1 MFFEVFTSFGL
12 ALMMIDMSVSMRV
25 DRPSPDRQT
34 LVQLPA
40 RLPVTW
46 IPDCRVC
53 RCFGCSIE
61 FTILK
66 RKHHCRS
73 CGRIFCYAC
82 SSYRMSPPTY
92 GDLPQPKQRMCA
104 SCAKNAREAK
114 ETEWLV
120 RVLSIMPVTIRQ
132 LFVMRTI
139 DKEWNFAVNTML
151 SFYRGLQYKLSA
163 DGYSTLERNFLW
175 THFREFEGHVPWQI
189 HAIVSN
195 QGRKDWEI
203 YMKDPKWL
211 PKVSCRQLLCSRTCA
226 PVMSISDIIRLGL
239 TGALKSISLQKWVIQ
254 TWKHFKPDV
263 HIKMMFWWVFLGCR
277 FNNLFKLGLIPL
289 VMNNI
294 ELIYALWF
302 ECEFQKTKNSVK
314 LLKKVQSKIART
326 RSIKSDISKSVRL
339 THLLRDLAR
348 TPSEYKVRTFF
359 MTHTHAKLPWNP
371 KFSITDIIGFKQV
384 HSASKPVV
392 CNCLTSTGHNLQL
405 LLKNEDVRT
414 DRLAMNIGY
423 WIGSLTTNIIV
434 PIYHVFPLNIG
445 TGCIEMI
452 PNATTI
458 YDIRKK
464 STLLNYTMNNNPN
477 ETAGTLRER
486 MVSSSAGACLLAFTM
501 GLGDR
506 HLQNILVTES
516 GYLVHIDFG
525 YVLGDDPKGAST
537 PMRITEDMVD
547 AMGGKESATFK
558 SFVERTQKG
567 YETMRQH
574 ADFWYHLLVAE
585 FYIFRDDK
593 RHKKRIRDHVLD
605 RFVPGEWSS
614 EASLHIQTVVD
625 TASKTSWIQKI
636 SDLTHSASNQ
646 FDEIFKAQRYL

>member
-1 MFFEVFTSFGL
+1 MT
-12 ALMMIDMSVSMRV
+12 DMSVSMWL
-25 DRPSPDRQT
+25 DRPSGKDQSRKK
-34 LVQLPA
+34 VQLPA
-40 RLPVTW
+40 RVPMMW
-46 IPDCRVC
+46 IPDCRVG
-53 RCFGCSIE
+53 RCFDCSVE
-61 FTILK
+61 FTLIK
-66 RKHHCRS
+66 RKHHCRG

-82 SSYRMSPPTY
+82 SSYKVSPATY
-92 GDLPQPKQRMCA
+92 GAPSQPKQRMCA
-104 SCAKNAREAK
+104 FCAKNARQSK

-120 RVLSIMPVTIRQ
+120 QILSIIPVTIRQ
-132 LFVMRTI
+132 LFVMRSI
-139 DKEWNFAVNTML
+139 DKQWNFGVNSIL
-151 SFYRGLQYKLSA
+151 SFYRGLQYKLSV
-163 DGYSTLERNFLW
+163 DGYSTLEQNFLW

-195 QGRKDWEI
+195 QWRKNWQTRLS
-203 YMKDPKWL
+203 DPKWL
-211 PKVSCRQLLCSRTCA
+211 PKVNCRQLLCSRTCA

-239 TGALKSISLQKWVIQ
+239 TGALKSISLQKWVIL
-254 TWKHFKPDV
+254 TWKHLKPDV
-263 HIKMMFWWVFLGCR
+263 HIKMMFWWVFLATR

-326 RSIKSDISKSVRL
+326 TSIKSDISKSLRF

-348 TPSEYKVRTFF
+348 TPSEYKVRSFF

-371 KFSITDIIGFKQV
+371 KFSITDITGFKQV
-384 HSASKPVV
+384 QSASLPVV
-392 CNCLTSTGHNLQL
+392 CNCLTSTGHHLQI

-434 PIYHVFPLNIG
+434 PIYHVFPLDIA

-464 STLLNYTMNNNPN
+464 STLLNYIMNNNPN

-506 HLQNILVTES
+506 HLQNILVTKS

-525 YVLGDDPKGAST
+525 YVLGDDPKGAAT

-547 AMGGKESATFK
+547 AMGGKQSSTFAK
-558 SFVERTQKG
+558 FVERTQKG
-567 YETMRQH
+567 YDTMRLH
-574 ADFWYHLLVAE
+574 SEFWYHLLVAE
-585 FYIFRDDK
+585 FYIFRDK
-593 RHKKRIRDHVLD
+593 RRHKKRIRDHVLD

-625 TASKTSWIQKI
+625 SASNTSWIQKL

-646 FDEIFKAQRYL
+646 FDEIFKAQRHL